1 MPLSGSPRSDQHS
14 HLYAAAA
21 WMMRNT
27 LLDQLTFQVRSQQV
41 KWLVDDSIAYHL
53 TLSLDGWSNARMES
67 IYSWNIIF
75 PDRRVMLLRS
85 DDLSSIS
92 HTGENLASKAVFM
105 KAWISTKEALDM
117 FSEYYDDDCTKA
129 RGMFINNTS
138 IQTGL
143 NFANAVLD
151 PEHVHQPVT
160 PLHATTLGS
169 SSESFDINSLL

>member
-1 MPLSGSPRSDQHS
+1 MHACMPLSGSPRSDQHS

-105 KAWISTKEALDM
+105 KACLPLLLLILLLCCCN
-117 FSEYYDDDCTKA
+117 YYDIVT
-129 RGMFINNTS
+129 I
-138 IQTGL
+138 
-143 NFANAVLD
+143 VLPCRTCHCRD
-151 PEHVHQPVT
+151 HQIWPRQICCYC
-160 PLHATTLGS
+160 
-169 SSESFDINSLL
+169 D